1 VLNGTDDQPAAIASR
16 LMAVS
21 ADTDLVLRGML
32 VNDYWLV
39 TIPGEG
45 TLFVHSDAN
54 AWPFVK
60 ETLLPVWYLDR
71 PWQGPAEYWP
81 TVGPGANGAGVTL
94 GLGGTLR
101 GEGRAAERYEITG
114 LDPVRRS
121 ALATGELHLKL
132 PGPQVAAQ

>member
-81 TVGPGANGAGVTL
+81 TVGPGANGTGVTL
-94 GLGGTLR
+94 GLGGALR